1 MPLTSGDTTNIHR
14 MICNL
19 MKRILPLSKSSLS
32 IQNVCVFK
40 KYFLVVFLTSGTV
53 LLKSNRFWKWAAAHV
68 CRNKNRSTNRT
79 TTPFVCA
86 DTHGPKE
93 VFQSK
98 FWILKWFENFF
109 HALQVGLRC
118 SSKSFFLHVV
128 SADFLCKFLNY
139 MKTCKNHYLR
149 TFVVPKTNWCCF

>member
-1 MPLTSGDTTNIHR
+1 MHLKFRNTSKIALFHTF
-14 MICNL
+14 
-19 MKRILPLSKSSLS
+19 SSISDLK
-32 IQNVCVFK
+32 II
-40 KYFLVVFLTSGTV
+40 
-53 LLKSNRFWKWAAAHV
+53 LLKSTRFWKWAAAHV
-68 CRNKNRSTNRT
+68 CRNKNRSTHRT
-79 TTPFVCA
+79 TTPFVSA

-128 SADFLCKFLNY
+128 SADFLCKFFKLYEN
-139 MKTCKNHYLR
+139 MQKSLPPDVCGPQNQLVLFLSTPR
-149 TFVVPKTNWCCF
+149 TLLERLGLMLP